1 MSTIKVTNLVKKY
14 KTEYALNG
22 VSLSL
27 ESGKIYGLL
36 GPNASGKTTLIK
48 MLNGLLIP
56 TEGTVEINGKA
67 PGMESKKIISYMPD
81 RLNVMGNL
89 TVEKVLHWHQYF
101 FEDFNMNKALEMIKL
116 FEIDLKKQIIKLSK
130 GTIEKLQLL
139 ITVSREA
146 DIYILDEPLAG
157 VDPAARDYI
166 LDLIIEK
173 FNPESMMIISTHLIA
188 DVEKILDDIIFIKKG
203 QIILQGSAD
212 DIRSKHRKS
221 IDELFREMFRA

>member
-1 MSTIKVTNLVKKY
+1 MTTIKIEQLSKSFKDGL
-14 KTEYALNG
+14 ALDD

-48 MLNGLLIP
+48 LINGLLIP
-56 TEGTVEINGKA
+56 SEGRILINGEA
-67 PGMESKKIISYMPD
+67 PGKNSKSIISYMPD
-81 RLNVMGNL
+81 RLNVVGTF
-89 TVEKVLHWHQYF
+89 TVEKVLKWYDYF
-101 FEDFNMNKALEMIKL
+101 FEDFNMDKALEMIDL
-116 FEIDLKKQIIKLSK
+116 FEIDMKKKIVKLSK

-139 ITVSREA
+139 LTVSREA
-146 DIYILDEPLAG
+146 QIYILDEPLAG

-173 FNPESMMIISTHLIA
+173 FNPDSMMIISTHLIA
-188 DVEKILDDIIFIKKG
+188 DVERILDDIIFIKKG
-203 QIILQGSAD
+203 KIILTGSAD
-212 DIRSKHRKS
+212 DIRETNQKS